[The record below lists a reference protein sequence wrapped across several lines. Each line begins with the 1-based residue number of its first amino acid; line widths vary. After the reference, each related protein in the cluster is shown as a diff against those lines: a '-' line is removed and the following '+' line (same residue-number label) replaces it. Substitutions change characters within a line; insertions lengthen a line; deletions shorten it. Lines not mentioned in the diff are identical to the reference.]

1 MLIRVIYTSFPSRHN
16 GVRSCKV
23 DQMYELLLIRVP
35 GERRKFLGKL
45 GPLSTVTWTRL
56 RGTTISHR
64 PCFYYYH
71 FYSFF
76 LYFFF
81 FFCYYFL
88 LPFRGFFGCRHTHTH
103 RHTHTDTLT
112 TWCGQGMWVFSF
124 TSLFTS
130 SFCPH
135 IPHSLKKWTA
145 VEYTCFNHFD
155 RNPYQSQPFVNHQA
169 NLTDLITAKMIGCQ
183 LEHEMA
189 EIINKSKWNQATS
202 KGKSVERRGL
212 FISIGGKRFFR
223 VLITNCW
230 LKYLTDQRH
239 K

>member
-71 FYSFF
+71 FYSFI

-81 FFCYYFL
+81 FVIISFCL
-88 LPFRGFFGCRHTHTH
+88 FGASSGADTLTHTDTH
-103 RHTHTDTLT
+103 RDTLT
-112 TWCGQGMWVFSF
+112 TWCSQGMWVFSF

-135 IPHSLKKWTA
+135 IPHSLKK
-145 VEYTCFNHFD
+145 VD
-155 RNPYQSQPFVNHQA
+155 SGRG
-169 NLTDLITAKMIGCQ
+169 DL
-183 LEHEMA
+183 L
-189 EIINKSKWNQATS
+189 
-202 KGKSVERRGL
+202 
-212 FISIGGKRFFR
+212 
-223 VLITNCW
+223 
-230 LKYLTDQRH
+230 
-239 K
+239 